1 MHRSRWPI
9 RIPPETQG
17 DMLPD
22 VGTELSAAGFDNAR
36 EIVRGDL
43 SAVYR
48 CTQTSLD
55 RTVSVTVL
63 LADLDDSDRR
73 HFLRK
78 QQAMGRLTGHPHVV
92 NVLQAGTTDSGR
104 PFIVMQ
110 DHERGSLD
118 ARLRQHGPLSLE
130 DTLRLGVKLA
140 GALEAAHRLGI
151 VHCDVKP
158 TSILF
163 TDYGEPALAD
173 FGIAHIASD
182 FETKPE
188 VPTGSSTFTAPEVLA
203 GGSPSPASD
212 IYGLAATLFCAA
224 TGHTAFERRG
234 GMQSFTTTTQ
244 QPVPDVH
251 DQDIA
256 DTLCAAIERAT
267 STNPDD
273 RQPTAAALGEQLRD
287 LQLRQHIPPDDTTV
301 HAQPE
306 ASSGPRRRHP
316 KILPPASNSPG
327 GTLPLE
333 LTSFVGRRS
342 ELAEVKALL
351 GSSRLVTLTGI
362 GGVGKTRLAL
372 RSASN
377 AKQNFGN
384 GVWLVELG
392 ELSDESLLVDVVVA
406 ALGLRDQ
413 SAVPPQKVLLD
424 FLAYREVLLLLDNC
438 EQVIHA
444 AASLSETLLRSC
456 PGVRIL
462 ATSREAFG
470 IGAESVMHV
479 PPLTVPDPNCEPSLR
494 GLPRYDAV
502 TLFAERATSAVP
514 TFELT
519 DDNHSVV
526 TQICNRLDGLPL
538 PIELAAARLRAI
550 SPEQIL
556 QRLDDRFSLLTRG
569 NRGAPSRQRT
579 LRLCIDWS
587 HDLCTPQERL
597 VWARL
602 SVFAGSVG
610 LDAAQEVCGTG
621 MTPEDV
627 LDALI
632 SLVDKSILVREE
644 SNGRVR
650 FRLLETLRDYGREQL
665 QRRGEFREQRRLHR
679 DWYQQLAFD
688 AESEWISAQQLEWIA
703 RLEQEQPNFRE
714 ALEFCMSDSPDAGLR
729 ISSALLPFWSSRGP
743 FREARHWLDRLL
755 ARQPGQVTIE
765 RAKALYSDSV
775 LAEVQGDM
783 DAGAALAEEGR
794 ALAARITDPLAH
806 AYIAH
811 SDGILAVFSGD
822 ISRACARLER
832 ALELFGPGYD
842 APQIGVLHMLG
853 HAYEQGGNIRRAIE
867 CYERVLTVTESR
879 GESVYRS
886 YVLWS
891 MAVAMWRQ
899 GDRSR
904 TIELLEHSLQLCR
917 QVRDRLMAPTCFE
930 ALAWIAASENDP
942 RRAVILM
949 AASEELVREVGS
961 VTIMFPALFVHHE
974 ESDRSCRQALG
985 QREFDAARRK
995 GRSLGFDAAIAY
1007 ALREELVEAPPTRA
1021 STTPTRREREVAE
1034 LVAEGMTNKE
1044 IAGRLVISPR
1054 TAQGHVEHLLTK
1066 LGFTSRTQI
1075 AAWVVEQ
1082 THNEPS

>member
-1 MHRSRWPI
+1 MRRSRWPT
-9 RIPPETQG
+9 RNPFETQG
-17 DMLPD
+17 DMVPD
-22 VGTELSAAGFDNAR
+22 VSIELSAAGFDNAR
-36 EIVRGDL
+36 EIERGDH

-48 CTQTSLD
+48 CTQTTLD
-55 RTVSVTVL
+55 RTVVVTVL
-63 LADLDDSDRR
+63 PADLDDGDRN
-73 HFLRK
+73 HFLRG
-78 QQAMGRLTGHPHVV
+78 QQAMGRLAGHPHILD
-92 NVLQAGTTDSGR
+92 VLQAGATDSGR

-118 ARLRQHGPLSLE
+118 AQLRRHGPLTLE

-151 VHCDVKP
+151 VHRDVKP
-158 TSILF
+158 ANILF
-163 TDYGEPALAD
+163 TEYGEPTLTN
-173 FGIAHIASD
+173 FGIAHLASGL
-182 FETKPE
+182 ETTPE
-188 VPTGSSTFTAPEVLA
+188 ILAGASTFTAPEVLA
-203 GGSPSPASD
+203 GGLPSPASD
-212 IYGLAATLFCAA
+212 IYGLAATLYCAV
-224 TGHTAFERRG
+224 TGHTAFERRRG
-234 GMQSFTTTTQ
+234 EHLSIKITTQ
-244 QPVPDVH
+244 PIPDPR
-251 DQDIA
+251 DQNIA
-256 DTLCAAIERAT
+256 DALPAVIERAT

-273 RQPTAAALGEQLRD
+273 RHPTAATLGEEIRD
-287 LQLRQHIPPDDTTV
+287 LQLRHDIPADDTAV
-301 HAQPE
+301 RAQLGAPSE
-306 ASSGPRRRHP
+306 PRQRHR
-316 KILPPASNSPG
+316 KFLPPTPNSPG
-327 GTLPLE
+327 GALPLE

-342 ELAEVKALL
+342 ELAELKALL
-351 GSSRLVTLTGI
+351 SSSRLVTLTGI

-372 RSASN
+372 RAAAN
-377 AKQNFGN
+377 AKSNFGN

-413 SAVPPQKVLLD
+413 SAIPPHKVLLD
-424 FLAYREVLLLLDNC
+424 FLANREVLILLDNC
-438 EQVIHA
+438 EQVVDA

-470 IGAESVMHV
+470 IGAELVMRV
-479 PPLTVPDPNCEPSLR
+479 PPLTVPDLNCEGSLR

-502 TLFAERATSAVP
+502 TLFVERAASAVP

-519 DDNHSVV
+519 DDNRSVI

-538 PIELAAARLRAI
+538 PIELAAARLRTM

-556 QRLDDRFSLLTRG
+556 QRLDDRYSLLTRG

-587 HDLCTPQERL
+587 HDLCTPQEQL

-610 LDAAQEVCGTG
+610 LDAAEEVCSTG
-621 MTPEDV
+621 MAPTDL
-627 LDALI
+627 LDTLA
-632 SLVDKSILVREE
+632 SLVDKSILIREE
-644 SNGRVR
+644 SNGTVR

-665 QRRGEFREQRRLHR
+665 QRRDEFLELRRMHR
-679 DWYQQLAFD
+679 DWYQQLALD
-688 AESEWISAQQLEWIA
+688 AESEWISARQLDWIA

-714 ALEFCMSDSPDAGLR
+714 ALEFCISDSPDAGLR
-729 ISSALLPFWSSRGP
+729 ISAALLPFWSSRGP
-743 FREARHWLDRLL
+743 FSEARHWLDRLL
-755 ARQPGQVTIE
+755 ARQPGQVTVE
-765 RAKALYSDSV
+765 RAIALYSSSV

-783 DAGAALAEEGR
+783 DAGADLAEEGR
-794 ALAARITDPLAH
+794 GLAARITDPRTH
-806 AYIAH
+806 AFIAH
-811 SDGILAVFSGD
+811 SDGILAVFNGD
-822 ISRACARLER
+822 IPRACARLER

-842 APQIGVLHMLG
+842 APQIGILHMLG
-853 HAYEQGGNIRRAIE
+853 NAYEQGGDIRRAIE
-867 CYERVLTVTESR
+867 CYERVLAVTEAR
-879 GESVYRS
+879 GECVYRS

-899 GDRSR
+899 GNRSR
-904 TIELLEHSLQLCR
+904 TIELLESSLQLCR
-917 QVRDRLMAPTCFE
+917 QVKDRLMAPTCFE

-949 AASEELVREVGS
+949 AAGEELVREVGS

-974 ESDRSCRQALG
+974 ESDRACHQALG
-985 QREFDAARRK
+985 QREFDAAHRK

-1007 ALREELVEAPPTRA
+1007 ALREELPEAPPGHT
-1021 STTPTRREREVAE
+1021 STTPTRREQEVAE
-1034 LVAEGMTNKE
+1034 LIAEGMTNKE
-1044 IAGRLVISPR
+1044 IASRLVISPR

-1066 LGFTSRTQI
+1066 LGFTSRAQI

-1082 THNEPS
+1082 TQNDR

>member
-1 MHRSRWPI
+1 MV
-9 RIPPETQG
+9 
-17 DMLPD
+17 PD
-22 VGTELSAAGFDNAR
+22 VSIELSAAGFDNAR
-36 EIVRGDL
+36 EIEHDDF

-48 CTQTSLD
+48 CYQTSLN
-55 RTVSVTVL
+55 RTVAVTVL
-63 LADLDDSDRR
+63 LSNLDVGDQKR
-73 HFLRK
+73 FLRK
-78 QQAMGRLTGHPHVV
+78 QQAMGRLAGHPHIVT
-92 NVLQAGTTDSGR
+92 VLQADVTESGH
-104 PFIVMQ
+104 PFLVTR
-110 DHERGSLD
+110 DLLHSSLE
-118 ARLRQHGPLSLE
+118 ARLRQQGPLSLE

-151 VHCDVKP
+151 VHRDVKP
-158 TSILF
+158 ANVLF
-163 TDYGEPALAD
+163 TDYDEPALAA
-173 FGIAHIASD
+173 FEIAYTASS
-182 FETKPE
+182 FETT
-188 VPTGSSTFTAPEVLA
+188 TGAPIASSTFTAPEVLA
-203 GGSPSPASD
+203 GKSPSPASD
-212 IYGLAATLFCAA
+212 IYGLAATLYCAV
-224 TGHTAFERRG
+224 TGHSVFERPTDEHLS
-234 GMQSFTTTTQ
+234 MTIATQ
-244 QPVPDVH
+244 PIPDPRR
-251 DQDIA
+251 QGIA
-256 DTLCAAIERAT
+256 DALCAAIERAT
-267 STNPDD
+267 SANPDD
-273 RQPTAAALGEQLRD
+273 RQPTAATLGEAIRD
-287 LQLRQHIPPDDTTV
+287 LQLRQDIPADDRAV
-301 HAQPE
+301 PAQSEPPSE
-306 ASSGPRRRHP
+306 PQRSRPRIHP
-316 KILPPASNSPG
+316 YTPHNPS

-333 LTSFVGRRS
+333 LTSFVGRRNELS
-342 ELAEVKALL
+342 ELKVLL
-351 GSSRLVTLTGI
+351 NSSRLVTLTGI

-372 RSASN
+372 RAAAN
-377 AKQNFGN
+377 AKQNFSN

-413 SAVPPQKVLLD
+413 SALSPNTLLLN
-424 FLAYREVLLLLDNC
+424 FLANREVLLLLDNC
-438 EQVIHA
+438 EQVVDA

-470 IGAESVMHV
+470 IGAESVMRV
-479 PPLTVPDPNCEPSLR
+479 PPLTVPDPDCEPSLR

-502 TLFAERATSAVP
+502 TLFVERAASAVP
-514 TFELT
+514 HFELT
-519 DDNHSVV
+519 DDNRSVV

-538 PIELAAARLRAI
+538 PIELAAAQLRAM

-556 QRLDDRFSLLTRG
+556 QRLDDRYSLLTRG
-569 NRGAPSRQRT
+569 NRSAPSRQRT

-587 HDLCTPQERL
+587 HDLCTPQEQL

-610 LDAAQEVCGTG
+610 LDAAEGVCGTG
-621 MTPEDV
+621 MNPDDV
-627 LDALI
+627 LETLI

-644 SNGRVR
+644 SNGTVR

-665 QRRGEFREQRRLHR
+665 QRRDEFLELRRMHR
-679 DWYQQLAFD
+679 DWYQQLALD
-688 AESEWISAQQLEWIA
+688 AESEWISARQLQWIA

-729 ISSALLPFWSSRGP
+729 ISAALLPFWSSRGP
-743 FREARHWLDRLL
+743 FTEARHWLDRLL
-755 ARQPGQVTIE
+755 ARQPGQVTAE
-765 RAKALYSDSV
+765 RAIAFYSSSV
-775 LAEVQGDM
+775 LAEVQGDI
-783 DAGAALAEEGR
+783 DAGAERAEEGR
-794 ALAARITDPLAH
+794 GLAARIADPRAH

-811 SDGILAVFSGD
+811 SDGILAVFGGD
-822 ISRACARLER
+822 IPRACARLEQ
-832 ALELFGPGYD
+832 ALELFGPGDD
-842 APQIGVLHMLG
+842 APQIGILHMLG
-853 HAYEQGGNIRRAIE
+853 IAYEQGGEIRKAIE
-867 CYERVLTVTESR
+867 CYERVLAVTESR

-904 TIELLEHSLQLCR
+904 TIQLLEHSLQLCR
-917 QVRDRLMAPTCFE
+917 QVKDRLMAPTCFE

-974 ESDRSCRQALG
+974 ESDRACHQALG

-1007 ALREELVEAPPTRA
+1007 ALREELPEAPPSHA
-1021 STTPTRREREVAE
+1021 SATPTRREQEVAE

-1044 IAGRLVISPR
+1044 IAARLVISPR

-1066 LGFTSRTQI
+1066 LGFTSRAQI

-1082 THNEPS
+1082 TRNESL